1 MRVSREKAA
10 ENRERVVDVA
20 AEQFRAHGFDG
31 IGVADLMKAAGLT
44 HGGFYGNFASKDD
57 LAAEAVDR
65 ALLENTV
72 SMRSRAL
79 EADDPFAVAVRLY
92 LSPAHR
98 DAPGSGCTVAALSQ
112 DAARG
117 SPKLRAAFERG
128 ILRYLALIEELGGVS
143 RETATGIYATLVGG
157 LTLAR
162 TVVDPALS
170 DAILASAADTAIGL
184 RNSAPAPL
192 QV

>member
-1 MRVSREKAA
+1 VLDVSRFVSGPLCTFLLASMGA
-10 ENRERVVDVA
+10 EVISVESPR
-20 AEQFRAHGFDG
+20 
-31 IGVADLMKAAGLT
+31 T
-44 HGGFYGNFASKDD
+44 S
-57 LAAEAVDR
+57 
-65 ALLENTV
+65 T
-72 SMRSRAL
+72 SRRL
-79 EADDPFAVAVRLY
+79 PPFAAAIKIY
-92 LSPAHR
+92 LSATHR

-184 RNSAPAPL
+184 RNSAPTPL